1 MAVALKVLGASSA
14 WVRRQSVPKNV
25 KTLRKIKVWCILA
38 AAMLGTKKSS
48 KAFPCSVALVSFC
61 TGAFPCSVALV
72 FQFLM
77 FQWVVQHGLSEGVRN
92 VIKIMVFYDFW
103 KMKGSKGW
111 PTNGFRRT
119 KYSKYVGKMNT
130 LHNRHESSLA
140 STSADPFF
148 DAHFLGAPMGLLKTS
163 KSV

>member
-14 WVRRQSVPKNV
+14 SPRHQSDPKNV
-25 KTLRKIKVWCILA
+25 KTPRKIKVWCILA
-38 AAMLGTKKSS
+38 GPMLGTQKSS

-92 VIKIMVFYDFW
+92 VIKIMVFDEF
-103 KMKGSKGW
+103 
-111 PTNGFRRT
+111 
-119 KYSKYVGKMNT
+119 
-130 LHNRHESSLA
+130 
-140 STSADPFF
+140 
-148 DAHFLGAPMGLLKTS
+148 
-163 KSV
+163 